1 MLSRILPFLGR
12 KTENNSR
19 GSSENKTE
27 NSGVMDYTETPE
39 NDDFRDRECDC
50 FLGWKKKGYRKWHG
64 SRNSAPRG
72 KSISPVYPSIGHTQ
86 TRSMSVLL
94 KKVYTLSPLKHW
106 TLRSVAS
113 QQKPAAT
120 KAPASIT
127 GSRRNG
133 SFMSTST
140 LLSFLWGFV
149 ETFLSKNAEA
159 YQSGEVFNKS
169 LQPVVLYTWMD
180 VNSAQT
186 DLQKPRTLLQKSPV

>member
-72 KSISPVYPSIGHTQ
+72 KSISPVYPSIEHTQ

-94 KKVYTLSPLKHW
+94 KKFTHFPHWNIGLSALSPHSKNRLQ
-106 TLRSVAS
+106 LRHQHPS
-113 QQKPAAT
+113 Q
-120 KAPASIT
+120 AP
-127 GSRRNG
+127 
-133 SFMSTST
+133 
-140 LLSFLWGFV
+140 V
-149 ETFLSKNAEA
+149 ETAHLCQRPHSCP
-159 YQSGEVFNKS
+159 SSEVLWKHFCPK
-169 LQPVVLYTWMD
+169 M
-180 VNSAQT
+180 
-186 DLQKPRTLLQKSPV
+186 QKHTRVGKFSTNPYNQ